1 MATKKTYNEAR
12 DLSKLSPNQVMDMI
26 LHDPKID
33 DNTFR
38 SIAIMA
44 GATIEDIFMMDST
57 SKIAV
62 PRKKEELVSQMR
74 NQQNKPSGLR
84 VTPLLG
90 LVSTGAI
97 AWYLN
102 HLVSQHDQ
110 SLTRRKSSS
119 KTRTRKRGGMLGEE
133 INGDVFFSSEDK
145 EGTEGEER
153 EGRADGLFR
162 RVSNWATS
170 VREQLGN
177 YLNDAANNAVGTVKD
192 ACEAHKN
199 VANITNKANEHAEKT
214 KGTPSTLELVKDIT
228 GNVSSI
234 LDNAEKVDE
243 YATEYGNRAGT
254 AIKNYANET
263 KEAVTD
269 MGTQAKNNLTE
280 IGTNAA
286 NRIEG
291 YANETKRNVETWSE
305 NTNNA
310 IKGYGN
316 ETKKT
321 VETWSDNTKNTI
333 EKYAKNTRNALIFS
347 GIAIGLY
354 AITTRLWDHSEFHH
368 KQKMKKE
375 ARKSKMDMHKKKMQL
390 EKEHQIQLYQYKQQ
404 QSMLYKGYNLVK
416 GLSQYQQQ
424 LKIVPLFVSVV
435 LAYSTMKS
443 FAAKKK
449 QKSIFNALFYKDSPE
464 PKEAVPL
471 YAGNLKSINSNLH
484 RCFESH
490 PHPTKSS
497 EQNENMQKLMYCLIK
512 QNQKK
517 WFQKNV
523 HLHVSHFV
531 LPSGHLRQ
539 SPASVANTIV
549 KNRKLYEYLFTVPM
563 MLSNFGSSVVRLF
576 TRKRKRKH
584 SALSKKTG
592 GGGVITGITNLGDY
606 GKFEAN
612 GILNREDGYGNITR
626 TEEEGKYTQWKNM
639 LRVSYNADM
648 FTKYHF
654 YRKGNPKWKDGTI
667 THNRVIYTLVPKSR

>member
-1 MATKKTYNEAR
+1 MATKKTYNEAH
-12 DLSKLSPNQVMDMI
+12 DLSKLNPNQVMDMI

-44 GATIEDIFMMDST
+44 GATIEDIFMMDAT
-57 SKIAV
+57 SESAI

-102 HLVSQHDQ
+102 HIVSQQ
-110 SLTRRKSSS
+110 NKSLTRRKSSS
-119 KTRTRKRGGMLGEE
+119 KTRTRKRGGSDDSFKSADEGA
-133 INGDVFFSSEDK
+133 DEDYIDH
-145 EGTEGEER
+145 TPAPTSNPTPTR
-153 EGRADGLFR
+153 TRTPRSLFQ
-162 RVSNWATS
+162 RVSNWTATTG
-170 VREQLGN
+170 R
-177 YLNDAANNAVGTVKD
+177 YLY
-192 ACEAHKN
+192 N
-199 VANITNKANEHAEKT
+199 VATNTYDTHRNIADITNKANEQAEKT

-234 LDNAEKVDE
+234 LDNTDKVTDC
-243 YATEYGNRAGT
+243 GNRVGT
-254 AIKNYANET
+254 AIENYADNT
-263 KEAVTD
+263 KKD
-269 MGTQAKNNLTE
+269 LINMGTDVDRNIRDYATGTQKAIKNL
-280 IGTNAA
+280 GTS
-286 NRIEG
+286 
-291 YANETKRNVETWSE
+291 TDKT
-305 NTNNA
+305 
-310 IKGYGN
+310 IKGYGK

-321 VETWSDNTKNTI
+321 VEKWSDNTKNTV
-333 EKYAKNTRNALIFS
+333 EKYAKNTKNALIFS
-347 GIAIGLY
+347 GIAIGIY
-354 AITTRLWDHSEFHH
+354 AITTRLWDYRQFHQ

-375 ARKSKMDMHKKKMQL
+375 ARKSKMEMHKKKMQL

-563 MLSNFGSSVVRLF
+563 MLSNFGSSVVQLF

-592 GGGVITGITNLGDY
+592 G
-606 GKFEAN
+606 K
-612 GILNREDGYGNITR
+612 R
-626 TEEEGKYTQWKNM
+626 
-639 LRVSYNADM
+639 
-648 FTKYHF
+648 
-654 YRKGNPKWKDGTI
+654 
-667 THNRVIYTLVPKSR
+667 

>member
-1 MATKKTYNEAR
+1 MATKKKYNEAR
-12 DLSKLSPNQVMDMI
+12 DLSKLCPNQVMDMI

-102 HLVSQHDQ
+102 HLVSQHNQ

-119 KTRTRKRGGMLGEE
+119 KIRKRGGMMSGWLPKLELELDEKIYDKIETYASHGKEALL
-133 INGDVFFSSEDK
+133 ITGVAITLYSVSSLLLK
-145 EGTEGEER
+145 YKLQNKT
-153 EGRADGLFR
+153 
-162 RVSNWATS
+162 
-170 VREQLGN
+170 
-177 YLNDAANNAVGTVKD
+177 
-192 ACEAHKN
+192 HKN
-199 VANITNKANEHAEKT
+199 EM
-214 KGTPSTLELVKDIT
+214 SMLE
-228 GNVSSI
+228 
-234 LDNAEKVDE
+234 
-243 YATEYGNRAGT
+243 
-254 AIKNYANET
+254 
-263 KEAVTD
+263 
-269 MGTQAKNNLTE
+269 
-280 IGTNAA
+280 
-286 NRIEG
+286 
-291 YANETKRNVETWSE
+291 
-305 NTNNA
+305 
-310 IKGYGN
+310 
-316 ETKKT
+316 
-321 VETWSDNTKNTI
+321 
-333 EKYAKNTRNALIFS
+333 
-347 GIAIGLY
+347 
-354 AITTRLWDHSEFHH
+354 
-368 KQKMKKE
+368 
-375 ARKSKMDMHKKKMQL
+375 KKMQL
-390 EKEHQIQLYQYKQQ
+390 EKEHKIQLYQYKQQ
-404 QSMLYKGYNLVK
+404 QSMLYKRYNLVND
-416 GLSQYQQQ
+416 LSQYQQQ

-464 PKEAVPL
+464 PKDAVPL

-539 SPASVANTIV
+539 SPASIANTIV

-563 MLSNFGSSVVRLF
+563 MLSNFGSSAVQLF
-576 TRKRKRKH
+576 TRKKKRKH
-584 SALSKKTG
+584 SALSKKTV
-592 GGGVITGITNLGDY
+592 GGVN
-606 GKFEAN
+606 N
-612 GILNREDGYGNITR
+612 
-626 TEEEGKYTQWKNM
+626 
-639 LRVSYNADM
+639 
-648 FTKYHF
+648 
-654 YRKGNPKWKDGTI
+654 
-667 THNRVIYTLVPKSR
+667 